1 MFSSQNY
8 GSPVFWTS
16 HEPPE
21 PRLLNPSGAFNDPF
35 YPSDSGEEPLLLC
48 LLEGRF
54 RVEAVAE

>member
-1 MFSSQNY
+1 MN
-8 GSPVFWTS
+8 GP
-16 HEPPE
+16 
-21 PRLLNPSGAFNDPF
+21 PRLLNPSRAFNDPF